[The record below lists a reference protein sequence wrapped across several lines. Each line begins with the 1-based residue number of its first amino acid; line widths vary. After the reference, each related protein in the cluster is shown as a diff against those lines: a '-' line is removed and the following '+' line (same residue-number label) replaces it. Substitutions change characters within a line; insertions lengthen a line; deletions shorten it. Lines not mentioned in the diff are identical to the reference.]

1 MIVDRKFKKFIEWI
15 IALLISPKLP
25 INLHTDNPI
34 PVIAN
39 LAIQEPLIWI
49 HTPINIILNNS
60 K

>member
-1 MIVDRKFKKFIEWI
+1 MVVDRKFKKFIEWI
-15 IALLISPKLP
+15 IGLLISPKLP

-34 PVIAN
+34 PIIPN